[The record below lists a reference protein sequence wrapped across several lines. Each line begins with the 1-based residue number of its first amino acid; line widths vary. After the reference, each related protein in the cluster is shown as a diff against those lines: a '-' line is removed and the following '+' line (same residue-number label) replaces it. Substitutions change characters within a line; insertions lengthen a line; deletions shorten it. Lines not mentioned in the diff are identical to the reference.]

1 MSTDLP
7 DGAVSARA
15 FRYSGETRIKRWLL
29 FHGDRLRVSMLL
41 LGFVLASLL
50 LLGRLRPIQYRFLLT
65 ETEMIQTILNTILG
79 GVILLVSIVVAIASV
94 GVGQELTT
102 VGEQRAR
109 VEDAI
114 EFRHGVS
121 LPPDVETIP
130 PQTGHFLYALI
141 RSIGDHAEQLESI
154 DDDKYDPAF
163 HEAVE
168 ALTEHIEAN
177 AEELLATL
185 DLVEFGTTDELL
197 VGLDYDV
204 SWQLYRV
211 NGLLVR
217 WRDDLDREDRRE
229 IEALAESLEDFLIG
243 REYFKSLYYKREF
256 SDLSKTLLLVSLP
269 VIVFITYVMLAIEV
283 GLFPEVT
290 VVGVSPLSVFMSLS
304 FAISLF
310 PYIVLTAYVF
320 RAASITTRTLAAG
333 PFVHGELPREDPDR
347 DG

>member
-1 MSTDLP
+1 MSSDLP
-7 DGAVSARA
+7 DGVVSARA
-15 FRYSGETRIKRWLL
+15 FRYSGESRIKRWLL
-29 FHGDRLRVSMLL
+29 FHGSRLRVSVLL
-41 LGFVLASLL
+41 LGFVLGSLL

-65 ETEMIQTILNTILG
+65 ETEIIQTILNTILG

-102 VGEQRAR
+102 LGEQRAR
-109 VEDAI
+109 VQDAI

-121 LPPDVETIP
+121 LPEDVDTIP
-130 PQTGHFLYALI
+130 PQTGHFIYALI
-141 RSIGDHAEQLESI
+141 RSIGNHAEQLESI
-154 DDDKYDPAF
+154 DDGQYHPEF
-163 HEAVE
+163 HEAVG
-168 ALTEHIEAN
+168 ALTKNIGAN
-177 AEELLATL
+177 ADELLATL

-197 VGLDYDV
+197 IGLDYDV

-211 NGLLVR
+211 NALLDR
-217 WRDDLDREDRRE
+217 WSDDLDRADRRE
-229 IEALAESLEDFLIG
+229 IEALSASLEDFLVG

-256 SDLSKTLLLVSLP
+256 SDLSKVLLIVSLP

-290 VVGVSPLSVFMSLS
+290 FFGISPLSVFMSLS

-310 PYIVLTAYVF
+310 PYVVLTSYVF

-333 PFVHGELPREDPDR
+333 PFVHGDLPREDPEQ
-347 DG
+347 GA